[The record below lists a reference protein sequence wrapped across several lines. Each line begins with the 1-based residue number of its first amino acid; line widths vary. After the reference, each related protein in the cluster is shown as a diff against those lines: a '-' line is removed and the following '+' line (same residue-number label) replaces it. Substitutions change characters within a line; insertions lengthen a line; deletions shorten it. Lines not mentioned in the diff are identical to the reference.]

1 VRHESKHCRF
11 QLLLGFHVF
20 FQRQQFIK
28 RNENNQASKTYI
40 IDAQILKLLLF
51 LPQCVG
57 QSKGTYTYALI
68 KVHCLCQL

>member
-1 VRHESKHCRF
+1 MFTTIATVERMYVRLRFFSKDSN
-11 QLLLGFHVF
+11 LLKEMKI
-20 FQRQQFIK
+20 R
-28 RNENNQASKTYI
+28 NQASKTYI

-68 KVHCLCQL
+68 KAHCLCQL